1 MEGLDINFRERFY
14 KKHGEKIFKD
24 IVKQIEGEYN
34 SNCDINYID
43 IIFTVAFISYFG
55 VTDTSKIRLLGGISK
70 DRYIDI
76 NQIQKTHKKSILQ
89 IQEYIQETNRK
100 NLGNH

>member
-43 IIFTVAFISYFG
+43 TIFTVAFISYFG
-55 VTDTSKIRLLGGISK
+55 VTDTIKIRLLGGISK
-70 DRYIDI
+70 DVDI
-76 NQIQKTHKKSILQ
+76 KSIQKIHKKSISI
-89 IQEYIQETNRK
+89 IQNYIENSNNAKSSR
-100 NLGNH
+100 N